1 GPEPSI
7 RIPAVDSQ
15 AQVDPQPGDWIMY
28 CRPAKDGSEEK
39 RNDKQR
45 IVHLPQGT
53 DEEHPDQQQGRGR
66 ECTHHAIL
74 VPSGTA
80 PRQQGESAD
89 EDEYCGE
96 NAPQPYRC
104 SAGAEVHTD
113 TDDRRV
119 REVTDLAEV
128 GHKIVDEALGLSHQ

>member
-1 GPEPSI
+1 
-7 RIPAVDSQ
+7 
-15 AQVDPQPGDWIMY
+15 MY

-66 ECTHHAIL
+66 ECPHHAIL

-113 TDDRRV
+113 TDDQEFAKSRTSPRWGT
-119 REVTDLAEV
+119 RLSTKPWGSAINTHPTTLQTMGRTRA
-128 GHKIVDEALGLSHQ
+128 AARLSH